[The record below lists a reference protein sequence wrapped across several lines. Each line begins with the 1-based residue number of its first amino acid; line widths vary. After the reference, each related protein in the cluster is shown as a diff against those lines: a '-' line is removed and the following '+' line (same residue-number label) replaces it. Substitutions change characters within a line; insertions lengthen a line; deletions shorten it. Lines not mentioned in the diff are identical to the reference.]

1 MIPIAV
7 IWFGIGEMSKYF
19 LIFWGTFFIVL
30 INTTAGVWRAPIARQ
45 RAAECLGA
53 NQLQIFVLVVI
64 PSAAP
69 YIVTGMRVAMASSF
83 MSIIPAEI
91 LAADSGIGYL
101 LQKSSMLLQTNRIFV
116 ALLTICILGFVFDRV
131 FRFLV
136 DRMLSRYM
144 SYVARDLNEYEAHGE
159 PDVQRFE
166 AMRRDCFSACIGGA
180 PTQAQQAPLKM
191 TLFGQPSVN
200 NDAIWMAF
208 EKGFYQEEG
217 LDVTYRLFPSG
228 TTAFQ
233 TFQTGQGDI
242 VMTGDLPS
250 VQYFF
255 RVKGDYRT
263 IAAIERDAKGYVAV
277 ARKDITKPQDLVG
290 KTIATRVGSTGSW
303 FISEYLTKNGV
314 DPTKV
319 TVKNL
324 DTQVLPAALCG
335 GDIAAFF
342 IWQPIGSRTL
352 EICAGQGALPV
363 RRHRLHPGLP
373 GRRRAPGMAR
383 HRRKARTSPRAGCAP
398 PSRAAT
404 SPRKTSPAVAAYAKA
419 KLDLSEKAT
428 RDQWDTNT
436 RPLAIDKV
444 YYDDFCSLSRWA
456 QTEKM
461 TEQKIDFN
469 QLTWPDGLKA
479 INPKLVDAPP
489 PPC

>member
-1 MIPIAV
+1 
-7 IWFGIGEMSKYF
+7 MSD
-19 LIFWGTFFIVL
+19 L
-30 INTTAGVWRAPIARQ
+30 ARALA
-45 RAAECLGA
+45 
-53 NQLQIFVLVVI
+53 
-64 PSAAP
+64 
-69 YIVTGMRVAMASSF
+69 VAMG
-83 MSIIPAEI
+83 MGI
-91 LAADSGIGYL
+91 LL
-101 LQKSSMLLQTNRIFV
+101 
-116 ALLTICILGFVFDRV
+116 
-131 FRFLV
+131 
-136 DRMLSRYM
+136 
-144 SYVARDLNEYEAHGE
+144 
-159 PDVQRFE
+159 
-166 AMRRDCFSACIGGA
+166 A
-180 PTQAQQAPLKM
+180 PTPAPAQQPPLKM

-208 EKGFYQEEG
+208 EKGFYQQEG

-233 TFQTGQGDI
+233 AFQTGQGDI

-263 IAAIERDAKGYVAV
+263 IAAIERDAKGYVVV
-277 ARKDITKPQDLVG
+277 ARKEITKPQDLAG

-335 GDIAAFF
+335 GEIAAFF
-342 IWQPIGSRTL
+342 IWQPVGSRTL
-352 EICAGQGALPV
+352 EICPDKSHYLSDASGYIQGYLVAGARPEWLASAQGKDTATRWL
-363 RRHRLHPGLP
+363 RATIK
-373 GRRRAPGMAR
+373 GRDVAEKDFA
-383 HRRKARTSPRAGCAP
+383 
-398 PSRAAT
+398 
-404 SPRKTSPAVAAYAKA
+404 AVAAYAKA

-428 RDQWDTNT
+428 REQWDTNT
-436 RPLAIDKV
+436 RPLALDKV

-456 QTEKM
+456 QKEKA
-461 TEQKIDFN
+461 TEQPIDFK

-479 INPKLVDAPP
+479 IDAKLVDAPP